1 MSAFKR
7 LDQTVALVGALVEV
21 LEWDI
26 GLKFWVVP
34 LSGSS
39 EPWVSPE
46 WALSGPWVGPEWALS
61 GPWVETLERCAL
73 WQSTDASSESNE
85 SNIVWSFHRL
95 EFPTFFP
102 TFFSLGLP
110 LGAPIGTFIWART
123 GDPPC
128 CATHWIHV
136 LKVFTELPRHWFETV
151 DDAYLCVILLRKL
164 IKQH

>member
-7 LDQTVALVGALVEV
+7 LDQNRSVGWSPSWSLGMRHWTEV
-21 LEWDI
+21 
-26 GLKFWVVP
+26 
-34 LSGSS
+34 LSGSIEWFKWALS
-39 EPWVSPE
+39 EPWVS
-46 WALSGPWVGPEWALS
+46 PEWALS

-110 LGAPIGTFIWART
+110 LGAPIGTFIGART
-123 GDPPC
+123 GAPPC
-128 CATHWIHV
+128 CSTHWIHV
-136 LKVFTELPRHWFETV
+136 LKVFTELPRHWFATI
-151 DDAYLCVILLRKL
+151 DDAYLCVILLREL